1 MQSDVSRW
9 GNQALHGAD
18 ATAALAPVAI
28 LAAAS
33 CLVIAPSIPERR
45 KQSGPI
51 QTMGR
56 LEGRYRDL

>member
-1 MQSDVSRW
+1 MLPLGRRYRR
-9 GNQALHGAD
+9 AGA
-18 ATAALAPVAI
+18 AAAWE
-28 LAAAS
+28 LAANLATAS

-45 KQSGPI
+45 QQSGPI